1 MRFRKLLVMFVLAPL
16 VGMQPSARGE
26 FALVDPIRAQT
37 ATPEWHAASQDKK
50 GEWQRYTVDDEEFS
64 VLLPILPMMNTS
76 AASIAPNRERRERK
90 LGAYDEGVVYT
101 IFTYEKKMLTIDE
114 LIRNT
119 TTKLES
125 AQVSSVTV
133 SGVMGKSF
141 KNEDANRMREVQFF
155 ATKTNLY
162 VFQALGSK
170 LGNPATGIPKFFSSI
185 NFEKPPAGIK
195 VEDGPGDEPASNMA
209 TPSDNPEV
217 FQSKQ
222 VSLKVG
228 VVLKPE
234 PRYTERARMKQI
246 VGTVVLRGVFSSSGT
261 LTNIT
266 VLRKLPEGLTERAID
281 AAKKIRFIP
290 AIKDGRFVSMW
301 IQLEYNFN
309 LY

>member
-1 MRFRKLLVMFVLAPL
+1 
-16 VGMQPSARGE
+16 
-26 FALVDPIRAQT
+26 
-37 ATPEWHAASQDKK
+37 
-50 GEWQRYTVDDEEFS
+50 
-64 VLLPILPMMNTS
+64 
-76 AASIAPNRERRERK
+76 
-90 LGAYDEGVVYT
+90 
-101 IFTYEKKMLTIDE
+101 
-114 LIRNT
+114 
-119 TTKLES
+119 
-125 AQVSSVTV
+125 
-133 SGVMGKSF
+133 
-141 KNEDANRMREVQFF
+141 
-155 ATKTNLY
+155 
-162 VFQALGSK
+162 
-170 LGNPATGIPKFFSSI
+170 
-185 NFEKPPAGIK
+185 
-195 VEDGPGDEPASNMA
+195 MA

-222 VSLKVG
+222 VSLRVG